1 MATPPTELGHGFVAA
16 AHILEVPESRLRY
29 WSQIGFVGPSLRQG
43 GKARYSFRDL
53 VNVKA
58 AKELLDRG
66 FSTAEVRKALD
77 AIRSSLPAV
86 PSAIGRLRVAFDGTG
101 LVVTDD
107 GAAYEPS
114 GQRVFAF
121 ALGDL
126 AARAEAQSP
135 VTSLAPAS
143 PVRRTAYDWLAEG
156 LRIEAE
162 AGPSSG
168 VAAQAQAE
176 QCYRKALELDPGLA
190 AAHTNLGVLLHRRGH
205 RGAARSALEAALA
218 LDPEQPEARYD
229 LAYVLLEEN
238 ENELAA
244 AELRRVLQA
253 RPEFADA
260 HFNLATALERLGGRR
275 QAREHLL
282 RYLEL
287 SAAQDPDDEG
297 PWIAEARSRA
307 AAL

>member
-1 MATPPTELGHGFVAA
+1 MATTHAEPGHGFAA
-16 AHILEVPESRLRY
+16 AAQILEIPESRLRY

-66 FSTAEVRKALD
+66 FSTSEIRKALET
-77 AIRSSLPAV
+77 IRSSLPAV
-86 PSAIGRLRVAFDGTG
+86 HSAIGRLRVAFDGTS
-101 LVVTDD
+101 LVVTDE
-107 GAAYEPS
+107 GAAFEPS
-114 GQRVFAF
+114 GQRVFDF

-126 AARAEAQSP
+126 AARAEAQGP
-135 VTSLAPAS
+135 ATPLAPAA
-143 PVRRTAYDWLAEG
+143 PLRRTAYEWLAEG
-156 LRIEAE
+156 LRIEADALPGGE
-162 AGPSSG
+162 A
-168 VAAQAQAE
+168 AAQAQAE
-176 QCYRKALELDPGLA
+176 QCYRRALELDPGLA
-190 AAHTNLGVLLHRRGH
+190 AAHTNLAVLLHRRGH
-205 RGAARSALEAALA
+205 RGAARSALEAALG

-229 LAYVLLEEN
+229 LAYLLLEDN

-260 HFNLATALERLGGRR
+260 HYNLATALERLGGRR

-282 RYLEL
+282 RFLEL
-287 SAAQDPDDEG
+287 AAAHDPDDEG
-297 PWIAEARSRA
+297 PFVALARSRA